1 MANLKPPITGDN
13 LFDSWAYNT
22 TGRLED
28 IDAILSAFNL
38 KGWTIEEDENGSLT
52 LNKDGV
58 TKFKLNS
65 DGDIQI
71 PTGKSLTSDL

>member
-1 MANLKPPITGDN
+1 MANLKPPITGDDVV
-13 LFDSWAYNT
+13 DSWTYNT

-38 KGWTIEEDENGSLT
+38 KGWTIEEDENGNLL
-52 LNKDGV
+52 LNKDGE
-58 TKFKLNS
+58 TKLKLDS
-65 DGDIQI
+65 DGDLHL